1 MYSQGCFDKEATK
14 KNLLRKILSQFDNL
28 KTLTYKHN
36 KVLIFLSTFQV
47 EDLLVSNYDIHQELT
62 SLKSEIETD
71 VIKAARLLN
80 KKIKNY
86 PFQMSWPPK
95 AEELHPSK
103 TKIIHS
109 TSSGY
114 ILYCASFWKI
124 STERMLLAKLK
135 EYWDWKILFQRH
147 GFCRIY

>member
-1 MYSQGCFDKEATK
+1 MYSQGCFDKETTK

-28 KTLTYKHN
+28 KTLTHKHN
-36 KVLIFLSTFQV
+36 KVLLFLSTFQV
-47 EDLLVSNYDIHQELT
+47 DDLLISNYDIHQELT

-124 STERMLLAKLK
+124 STERMLPAKLK
-135 EYWDWKILFQRH
+135 EY
-147 GFCRIY
+147 